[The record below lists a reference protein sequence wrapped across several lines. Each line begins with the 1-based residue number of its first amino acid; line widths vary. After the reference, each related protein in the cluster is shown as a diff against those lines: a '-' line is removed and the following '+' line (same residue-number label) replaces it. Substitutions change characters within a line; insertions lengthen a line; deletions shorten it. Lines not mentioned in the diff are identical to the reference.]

1 MEQKYTSTK
10 LRVKFVTL
18 RSYQSPLWRYILEK
32 KEEEEEKM
40 VKMTMKTKSRKR
52 RRRRRRRRY
61 VRTEAT
67 LISNIW
73 DLGFGVRRVGEE
85 IEGNDS

>member
-1 MEQKYTSTK
+1 M
-10 LRVKFVTL
+10 
-18 RSYQSPLWRYILEK
+18 
-32 KEEEEEKM
+32 M
-40 VKMTMKTKSRKR
+40 KMTMKTKSRKR

-85 IEGNDS
+85 IAGNDL

>member
-10 LRVKFVTL
+10 LRVKFVML

-32 KEEEEEKM
+32 KEEEEKM
-40 VKMTMKTKSRKR
+40 VKMTMKTKSRK
-52 RRRRRRRRY
+52 RRRRRRY

-85 IEGNDS
+85 IEGNDL